1 MDKDHPIVLR
11 CEELTPGCLGRMQMH
26 ANRAGGDLD
35 HCDPDRT
42 NHTKWYREI
51 GNENFA
57 KGVREEI
64 RVMSKLNLDRELE
77 ALDRL
82 NRKADKKRRQK
93 EGLCDPFRASKGGP
107 LREVLLTVNAE
118 YYMAEEDDPNP
129 YVAHRTNKN
138 GVKERLLL
146 SRKKIAAF
154 ERHGLKFFKDHF
166 PGQLRHLRLDM
177 DEEVPHFHALVLVKS
192 IKESGRRGKQVL
204 IQPSVNPLIASYEHA
219 QNVAGEYFACIGLV
233 RGERRA
239 AARRNA
245 MELGNPA
252 PEDREHVSPAEHRAE
267 RAEAIRL
274 REVDAEYLEEAA
286 YWEAEN
292 TKQKAVEAA
301 DNIRQEADATREEAK
316 READAIRAE
325 ALRQKKQHIA
335 KFESALDAGLAAADD
350 GVISYQPSSGT
361 GQQDKLI
368 FGPSAPKDDEKRAI
382 LKAKWQ
388 PALKVIKKYA
398 RRIWSSEAAQCERQF
413 KAAPSLVDVQVKY
426 NPDAEPQSDDFLKMD
441 VKVSLDKIKGLS
453 QPMKR
458 ILGGIANV
466 IATQVGN
473 AAIKL
478 ARSKLRDEL
487 AALSAYR
494 VQHRQQYGS
503 VDPKAEAKMSFQEQG
518 LENMMAKA
526 LDPRNAE
533 RRARQDRMVKGDKMD
548 R

>member
-1 MDKDHPIVLR
+1 M
-11 CEELTPGCLGRMQMH
+11 
-26 ANRAGGDLD
+26 
-35 HCDPDRT
+35 
-42 NHTKWYREI
+42 
-51 GNENFA
+51 
-57 KGVREEI
+57 
-64 RVMSKLNLDRELE
+64 
-77 ALDRL
+77 
-82 NRKADKKRRQK
+82 
-93 EGLCDPFRASKGGP
+93 
-107 LREVLLTVNAE
+107 REVLLTANAE
-118 YYMAEEDDPNP
+118 YFIAEEDDPNP

-192 IKESGRRGKQVL
+192 IKESGRRGKQVM
-204 IQPSVNPLIASYEHA
+204 IQPSANPYIRNYEWA
-219 QNVAGEYFACIGLV
+219 QNAAGEFFSTIGLV

-239 AARRNA
+239 EARRKA
-245 MELGNPA
+245 KELDNPA
-252 PEDREHVSPAEHRAE
+252 PEDREHVSPAEHRAK
-267 RAEAIRL
+267 RAEAIRQK
-274 REVDAEYLEEAA
+274 EVDAEECFLKASQKLYEATQIA
-286 YWEAEN
+286 NDAEVRAEN

-301 DNIRQEADATREEAK
+301 DNIRQEADAKAEEAK

-325 ALRQKKQHIA
+325 ALQQKKQHIA
-335 KFESALDAGLAAADD
+335 KFESALDAGLVAVDD

-361 GQQDKLI
+361 GQQDKLS
-368 FGPSAPKDDEKRAI
+368 FGPAAPKDDEKRAI

-388 PALKVIKKYA
+388 PALKTIKKYA

-413 KAAPSLVDVQVKY
+413 KADPSLVDVQVTY
-426 NPDAEPQSDDFLKMD
+426 NPDAAPQSDDILKMD

-453 QPMKR
+453 KPMQR

-478 ARSKLRDEL
+478 VRSKVLDEL
-487 AALSAYR
+487 YALKDYR
-494 VQHRQQYGS
+494 DQHRKQYGT
-503 VDPKAEAKMSFQEQG
+503 VDPNAEAKMSLREQG

-526 LDPRNAE
+526 PDPRNAE
-533 RRARQDRMVKGDKMD
+533 RRERQDRRVKGDKMD

>member
-1 MDKDHPIVLR
+1 MDDDHPIVLR
-11 CEELTPGCLGRMQMH
+11 FEELTPGCLGRMQMH
-26 ANRAGGDLD
+26 ANRAGGYLD

-82 NRKADKKRRQK
+82 NRKADKNRRQEK
-93 EGLCDPFRASKGGP
+93 GLCDPFRASKGGP
-107 LREVLLTVNAE
+107 LREVLLTANAE
-118 YYMAEEDDPNP
+118 YYMAEEGDPDP
-129 YVAHRTNKN
+129 YVAHRTNKD
-138 GVKERLLL
+138 GVRERFLL
-146 SRKKIAAF
+146 SRKKIDSF
-154 ERHGLKFFKDHF
+154 ERYGLKFFKDLF

-177 DEEVPHFHALVLVKS
+177 DEEVPHFHALVLVS
-192 IKESGRRGKQVL
+192 KEKTSKNLGTQINIV
-204 IQPSVNPLIASYEHA
+204 PSANPLIRRYEHA
-219 QNVAGEYFACIGLV
+219 QNVAGEYFGCIGLV

-239 AARRNA
+239 EARRNA
-245 MELGNPA
+245 KELGNPA
-252 PEDREHVSPAEHRAE
+252 PEDRKHTTPAEHRAE

-274 REVDAEYLEEAA
+274 REVDAEYLEEVA

-292 TKQKAVEAA
+292 TKQEAVEAA
-301 DNIRQEADATREEAK
+301 DKIRQ
-316 READAIRAE
+316 EADAIRAE
-325 ALRQKKQHIA
+325 ALRQQKLNEQYI
-335 KFESALDAGLAAADD
+335 ERYDDALEAGLAAVDD

-361 GQQDKLI
+361 GKQDTLS

-413 KAAPSLVDVQVKY
+413 KADPSLVDVQVNY
-426 NPDAEPQSDDFLKMD
+426 NPDAEPQSDDILKMD

-453 QPMKR
+453 KPMKR

-494 VQHRQQYGS
+494 VQHRQQYGT
-503 VDPKAEAKMSFQEQG
+503 VDPKAEAKMSLREQG

-526 LDPRNAE
+526 PDPRNAE
-533 RRARQDRMVKGDKMD
+533 RLERQDRRVKGDKMD